1 MPQRHSKSLRD
12 LLGGDS
18 SGRFLWTAGA
28 SVALGDLARGTS
40 LGGALAEL
48 EGRSVLLATSD
59 QLTTA
64 LAFIELDG
72 VARRLVLC
80 PPDLPSEQLSQVI
93 ATAQADAVVSGPDGP
108 QSAACDLPLK
118 VTCSPIIVPGTEA
131 AIAGRRQTEWIMLTS
146 GTTGAP
152 KMVVHTLDSLTAAI
166 KPVADRKTPI
176 VWGTFYDI
184 RRYGGLQ
191 IFLRAV
197 LGGTSLVLSRA
208 GEPMG
213 DHLARLAVHG
223 VTHLTGTPSHWRWA
237 LLNPAAR
244 AISPEYVRL
253 SGEIAD
259 QAILDSLREFY
270 PSAAIGHAYAST
282 EAGVGFEVN
291 DGLEGFPA
299 GVIGSGRVP
308 IGSNRRRALASL
320 VGRIFYGKPA
330 STFPENAPNGG
341 AVEMKVVDGS
351 LRIRSVRTA
360 VHYLGHDASAGEGSA
375 LLDAEGFVDTGDVVE
390 LRADRYYFVG
400 RRGGI
405 INVGGLKVHPEEIE
419 AVINRHPDVR
429 MSLVRSRKNPITG
442 AIVVA
447 DVVLRAE
454 PAGGN
459 DRAAEL
465 KREILQVCRNS
476 LAQHKVPAAIR
487 FVPSLDVAAT
497 GKMAR
502 HHA

>member
-1 MPQRHSKSLRD
+1 MPQRRSKPLRE
-12 LLGGDS
+12 LPRAAP
-18 SGRFLWTAGA
+18 SGCFLWAADA
-28 SVALGDLARGTS
+28 SVALGDLAGGTS
-40 LGGALAEL
+40 LGGALPAL
-48 EGRSVLLATSD
+48 DGRSVLLATPD

-64 LAFIELDG
+64 LALIELDG

-80 PPDLPSEQLSQVI
+80 PPDLPAGQLSHVI
-93 ATAQADAVVSGPDGP
+93 ATAQADAVVAGTHGPP
-108 QSAACDLPLK
+108 AAARELPLQ
-118 VTCSPIIVPGTEA
+118 VACSPTITPADVALANPRE
-131 AIAGRRQTEWIMLTS
+131 TEWIMLTS
-146 GTTGAP
+146 GTTGVP
-152 KMVVHTLDSLTAAI
+152 KMVVHTLASLTAAI
-166 KPVADRKTPI
+166 KPIAAGNAPV
-176 VWGTFYDI
+176 VWGTFYDM

-191 IFLRAV
+191 IFLRAA
-197 LGGTSLVLSRA
+197 LGGTSFVLSSA
-208 GEPMG
+208 SEPMG
-213 DHLARLAVHG
+213 DHLNRLGLRG

-237 LLNPAAR
+237 LLNPSAR
-244 AISPEYVRL
+244 AISPRYVRL

-270 PSAAIGHAYAST
+270 PSAAVGHAYAST

-291 DGLEGFPA
+291 DGCEGFPA
-299 GVIGSGRVP
+299 SMIGGQ
-308 IGSNRRRALASL
+308 
-320 VGRIFYGKPA
+320 
-330 STFPENAPNGG
+330 GG
-341 AVEMKVVDGS
+341 AVDMKVVDGS

-360 VHYLGHDASAGEGSA
+360 ADYLGRNDSAAEGSA
-375 LLDAEGFVDTGDVVE
+375 LLDADGFVDTGDIVD
-390 LRADRYYFVG
+390 LRGDRYYFVG

-419 AVINRHPDVR
+419 AVINRHPDVQ
-429 MSLVRSRKNPITG
+429 MSLVKSRKNPITG

-465 KREILQVCRNS
+465 KREILQVCRDT
-476 LAQHKVPAAIR
+476 LPQHKVPAAIR
-487 FVPSLDVAAT
+487 IVPSLDVSAT